1 MKERSTYI
9 FAGVAILIVLGT
21 FYFFG
26 DKKQEIVVPNE
37 NTTEQTATSTKV
49 VVYENTDY
57 GFSVTLPKS
66 WTGFEVIDDVWEGYS
81 LTDGGT
87 NQVLSETGP
96 YIYVRHP
103 DWTEEDPRQDIPVM
117 VFTLKQWADIEADK
131 FHIGAAPFGPGE
143 LARNSKYVFALPARY
158 NYAFPTG
165 YEEVETLIY
174 SGAVKS
180 F

>member
-1 MKERSTYI
+1 MKEKSTYI
-9 FAGVAILIVLGT
+9 FGAVALLIVVGT

-26 DKKQEIVVPNE
+26 DKKQEVSVPNE
-37 NTTEQTATSTKV
+37 NIPKQVATSTD
-49 VVYENTDY
+49 VVYKNTDY

-87 NQVLSETGP
+87 NQVMSETGP

-103 DWTEEDPRQDIPVM
+103 AWTDEDPRQDIPVM
-117 VFTLKQWADIEADK
+117 VFTLKQWADLEADK

-143 LARNSKYVFALPARY
+143 LARNAKYVFALPARY

-165 YEEVETLIY
+165 FEEVEALIY

-180 F
+180 I